1 MKKFHHL
8 IAKAKAKAKGETKG
22 ETKERNPHPAS
33 DYSPLVKNDPLPI
46 TQLPKE
52 MSKTS
57 PVPSSETKTP
67 SQRKATPIVTKSSP
81 RNIISTLGTDPLFY
95 TISFCS
101 PTDANSFIKINTTT
115 QSILKNNTFYKIV
128 LETNRPYLIHFIQK
142 PSLHIYQR
150 LLRAQF
156 LCDKP
161 IIPEDHA
168 FDFRIKY
175 SIRKYSIPTAGSA
188 CSRCTTHIIAGNTH
202 CGICNCRI
210 DLDQFNYKIL
220 GSGVSPINVGGFF
233 DSDLTK
239 YGAINESWSLD
250 FPVVHVTIVHASI
263 YDAVTGK
270 SFGRYVSR
278 INRCLDYISPR
289 PKYRCD
295 SQSVEF
301 TTPHESRPSTYI
313 EDSVSLFLPLDIT
326 MNITDIVETTDSTY
340 STHSH
345 LVVCVQH
352 TTNHE
357 NLILQIADP
366 LHFLNYF
373 SRASRLDFSNS
384 TNSITDI
391 LWLNLPQE
399 DQVDPGQQDSNSR
412 IKLDKLLETMT
423 FVIEIKS
430 AKRTHSQAVKIT
442 YDDYMEG
449 LKMSFPFNIEQDDQN
464 TWPNQYTI
472 YGIKDGNRMFRFIS
486 ENLSAECCMASLDCI
501 DGFEMEGD
509 ISYMGV
515 RATSTHLGNISN
527 EIFSSLVSN
536 PMYDSIVHLSGFLMM
551 DWRGMTGRKEWH
563 PTVMKELRT
572 KRETMWCLNVSGG
585 CEGVAGDDAMVTVL
599 HACLSIISN
608 DTNSVPI

>member
-1 MKKFHHL
+1 M
-8 IAKAKAKAKGETKG
+8 
-22 ETKERNPHPAS
+22 P
-33 DYSPLVKNDPLPI
+33 
-46 TQLPKE
+46 
-52 MSKTS
+52 KTS

-67 SQRKATPIVTKSSP
+67 DQSKATPTIIKSSP
-81 RNIISTLGTDPLFY
+81 RNIISILGTDPLFY

-101 PTDANSFIKINTTT
+101 STDANSFIKINTTT
-115 QSILKNNTFYKIV
+115 KSILKNETFYKIV
-128 LETNRPYLIHFIQK
+128 LETNRPYLVHFIHK
-142 PSLHIYQR
+142 PSLHIYQK

-175 SIRKYSIPTAGSA
+175 SIREYRIPTAGTA
-188 CSRCTTHIIAGNTH
+188 CSRCTTHISAGNTH
-202 CGICNCRI
+202 CGVCNCRI

-220 GSGVSPINVGGFF
+220 GSGVSPINDMGFF
-233 DSDLTK
+233 ESDLTK
-239 YGAINESWSLD
+239 YGARNECWSLD

-278 INRCLDYISPR
+278 MNRYLDYISPR
-289 PKYRCD
+289 PKYICD
-295 SQSVEF
+295 ARSVEF

-313 EDSVSLFLPLDIT
+313 EDYVTLFLPLDIT
-326 MNITDIVETTDSTY
+326 INITGTVEMPD
-340 STHSH
+340 STHSTCSR
-345 LVVCVQH
+345 LEVCV
-352 TTNHE
+352 TNHE
-357 NLILQIADP
+357 NHTSYNIPEP
-366 LHFLNYF
+366 LHFLNFF
-373 SRASRLDFSNS
+373 SRASPLDLSNS
-384 TNSITDI
+384 TNSINDI
-391 LWLNLPQE
+391 ETASSLLLNLPQE
-399 DQVDPGQQDSNSR
+399 DQVDPGQQDINSR

-423 FVIEIKS
+423 FVIVIKS
-430 AKRTHSQAVKIT
+430 AERTHSQAVKIT

-449 LKMSFPFNIEQDDQN
+449 LNIPFRFDIESDDQN

-472 YGIKDGNRMFRFIS
+472 YGIKDGNKMFRLVS
-486 ENLSAECCMASLDCI
+486 ENLSAVGSSDI
-501 DGFEMEGD
+501 NEMEGD
-509 ISYMGV
+509 FSYMGV

-527 EIFSSLVSN
+527 KIFSSLVSN
-536 PMYDSIVHLSGFLMM
+536 TMYDSIVHLSGYLAM
-551 DWRGMTGRKEWH
+551 DWRGMTGIDDVCEHNRHEECQQWH

-572 KRETMWCLNVSGG
+572 KREIMWCLNVSGC